1 MTVGFCYV
9 CAHNSSISS
18 AAAAALLL
26 SRHTANIVVGDLI
39 SSLGIPPK
47 F

>member
-18 AAAAALLL
+18 AAVALLL